1 MRASIRQFILT
12 KKDIHY
18 ENCAILVI
26 IVGGVF
32 AYLDI
37 MPVASLLLIVG
48 GAAFLIAHYSD
59 KGGSGSSSGSS
70 ISTTEAA
77 FVVYGDSWFVL
88 RLKDIP
94 YENL

>member
-1 MRASIRQFILT
+1 M
-12 KKDIHY
+12 KKKVKF
-18 ENCAILVI
+18 CAILVI